1 MVEDRSPQPATDA
14 AVNQPVLQLLAK
26 ALELWLRQH
35 CDAVQNLDIQLQ
47 GSTRELLRGRLA
59 GVRVQA
65 RGVRYHQ
72 LELDLVDLQVGAL
85 QLQLGRLWLGQM
97 PQLPQQIP
105 ITGLVGF
112 TAEALSRSLLQPQWH
127 ALADQ
132 LAEQLLGI
140 TPLLGLQIR
149 GDRLVFQAQ
158 GLGRSE
164 PLELE
169 ATLCAEAGSVR
180 ISAAG
185 GGIDILLPMA
195 PSITVK
201 RAAIEAGLL
210 VLEGSAVVTT

>member
-1 MVEDRSPQPATDA
+1 MVEHRSAQPASDA
-14 AVNQPVLQLLAK
+14 ADRQPLLQLLAR

-35 CDAVQNLDIQLQ
+35 CDAVQNLEIQLQ
-47 GSTRELLRGRLA
+47 GSTRELLQGRLA

-65 RGVRYHQ
+65 RGVRYRQ
-72 LELDLVDLQVGAL
+72 LELELVDLQVGEL
-85 QLQLGRLWLGQM
+85 QLQLGRLWLGQL

-112 TAEALSRSLLQPQWH
+112 TPEALSRSLRQPQWQ

-140 TPLLGLQIR
+140 TPLLAVQMR
-149 GDRLVFQAQ
+149 GNRLVFQAQ

-169 ATLCAEAGSVR
+169 TTLCAEAGSVR
-180 ISAAG
+180 ISAAA
-185 GGIDILLPMA
+185 GGIDSLLPMA
-195 PSITVK
+195 PSITVE